1 MIAEKAPGE
10 HRVGPDE
17 DKAEQIQE
25 HISGQGQAVRAAL
38 LHRRGT
44 HTNSVGRWY
53 DANLRDRDQVDQIRQ
68 DTICGLESIH
78 KSLLP
83 GKLKLWCLQFGLL
96 PRLMWPF
103 TTYEV
108 PTSKIEK
115 LERLLSSFAKK
126 WLGLPRCF
134 SSIGLYGRIILEL
147 AVSSLTEEFKCSKV
161 RLEMTLT
168 ESCDPCVAQT
178 APTLATGRKWTSS
191 AATQQAKA
199 DLWHRNIVGLEQQGR
214 GGFGLGESRPTWH
227 KAAPSQ
233 RRGLVG
239 EEVRWQEQ
247 VTRCAKA
254 VSQEKQGRWMRWEGV
269 ERRKVSWKELLSMEA
284 FHTSFILRA
293 TYNVLPSPSNL
304 NQWYGED
311 PTCSLCHAT

>member
-1 MIAEKAPGE
+1 
-10 HRVGPDE
+10 
-17 DKAEQIQE
+17 
-25 HISGQGQAVRAAL
+25 
-38 LHRRGT
+38 
-44 HTNSVGRWY
+44 
-53 DANLRDRDQVDQIRQ
+53 
-68 DTICGLESIH
+68 
-78 KSLLP
+78 
-83 GKLKLWCLQFGLL
+83 
-96 PRLMWPF
+96 
-103 TTYEV
+103 
-108 PTSKIEK
+108 
-115 LERLLSSFAKK
+115 
-126 WLGLPRCF
+126 
-134 SSIGLYGRIILEL
+134 
-147 AVSSLTEEFKCSKV
+147 
-161 RLEMTLT
+161 MTLT

-293 TYNVLPSPSNL
+293 TYNVLPFPSNL
-304 NQWYGED
+304 KQWYGED
-311 PTCSLCHAT
+311 PTCSLCPSSANLKHILVRCKTSLTQGRYKAAQPSAEVPCSYAGDQMDIHQCPTSTTPSYICQRFCP